1 MKKSGKREKR
11 KSVFEQPVAGMLLTM
26 LLIYV
31 FAGLLGSIANSIFGI
46 SYTGLVVNSQ
56 KEEIVSDGTAIFA
69 AILCLLI
76 YWFCNKKRLENFFG
90 CQNFGPYLLMG
101 WSIFVVE
108 GITLIGDFVQAKEI
122 GSIALAVLMGLAP
135 GIKEEVLFRIIPIAL
150 VMKGKDK
157 EKNMWIGF
165 FTSSLVFSLIH
176 ILNVLAGADLV
187 MSLIQAFYAFCVGL
201 LFAAIYLRTGNM
213 WITIFLHSI
222 TDMIAF
228 VELEAQQNFAV
239 QVTRVGAADQ
249 LLLIGFGILYLINAL
264 YIFRKSKR
272 DEVLLTWNRK
282 WKVIES

>member
-135 GIKEEVLFRIIPIAL
+135 GIKEEVIFRIIPIAL

-157 EKNMWIGF
+157 EKNMWIGL

>member
-1 MKKSGKREKR
+1 
-11 KSVFEQPVAGMLLTM
+11 
-26 LLIYV
+26 
-31 FAGLLGSIANSIFGI
+31 
-46 SYTGLVVNSQ
+46 
-56 KEEIVSDGTAIFA
+56 
-69 AILCLLI
+69 
-76 YWFCNKKRLENFFG
+76 
-90 CQNFGPYLLMG
+90 
-101 WSIFVVE
+101 
-108 GITLIGDFVQAKEI
+108 
-122 GSIALAVLMGLAP
+122 
-135 GIKEEVLFRIIPIAL
+135 
-150 VMKGKDK
+150 
-157 EKNMWIGF
+157 
-165 FTSSLVFSLIH
+165 
-176 ILNVLAGADLV
+176 

-272 DEVLLTWNRK
+272 DEVLQTWNRK